1 MAAMGVSSAS
11 EGSTAQGFSFD
22 PFARRSLRR
31 RSSLWEVPE
40 GTTVLPDGVILRWTS
55 DRASYRFAER
65 PSEGEPFRRRA
76 SRRASVRHISRVR
89 QHSGLAFRR
98 SLSLRP
104 HAASGPAS
112 RPPVAPS
119 GSKTKFSFRKVLA
132 NAIKKPKKALK
143 AFCRRKQGPSSRS
156 SLDD

>member
-65 PSEGEPFRRRA
+65 PSEGEPFRRRD